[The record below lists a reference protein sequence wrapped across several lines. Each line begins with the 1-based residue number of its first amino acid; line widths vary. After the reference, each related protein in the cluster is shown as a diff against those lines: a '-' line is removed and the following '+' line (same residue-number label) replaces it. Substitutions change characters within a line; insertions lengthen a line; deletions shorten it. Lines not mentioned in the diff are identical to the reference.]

1 MVSLKEKN
9 PDTWQMFHQEYF
21 SLNKTSVPFS
31 AIGVDQ
37 AIEQENSP
45 VKVLGGIK
53 GFVNN

>member
-1 MVSLKEKN
+1 
-9 PDTWQMFHQEYF
+9 MFHHEYF

-31 AIGVDQ
+31 AIGVDH
-37 AIEQENSP
+37 AIEQENRP

>member
-1 MVSLKEKN
+1 MFSLKEKN

-31 AIGVDQ
+31 AIGVDHEIQ
-37 AIEQENSP
+37 QENRP

-53 GFVNN
+53 GVVNN

>member
-31 AIGVDQ
+31 AIGVDH